1 VKRVVGVDKGL
12 HQGTISQGCNRM
24 HWATKGGTYHSQ
36 RPDGVVEEDDRGGH
50 QHGETNEFV
59 KL

>member
-1 VKRVVGVDKGL
+1 MKRVVGVDKGL
-12 HQGTISQGCNRM
+12 HQGTISWGVIKCIGRP
-24 HWATKGGTYHSQ
+24 KGGTYHSQ